1 MRLRH
6 TLLASSLALALASLT
21 ACGTSAQAPA
31 APQAAVVQSAADPR
45 PAAAPAPAAPT
56 VAAAPPA
63 VQQTAAAQAA
73 SAAYDFD
80 MDVFHPVVARNGMVA
95 TEQELASKIGL
106 DILKAGGNAV
116 DAAVGIGFALAV
128 ALPNAGNLGGGG
140 FMVVHDAK
148 TGKNVALD
156 FREIAPKG
164 ATRDMYLDASGKVV
178 DGKSLYTHYAIG
190 VPGTVAGME
199 HALKSWGTMPLAKVI
214 APAAALADKGFPVSE
229 TLAKILQ
236 QEKKNMGQ
244 WPATRAIF
252 WKNGEPLKAGDP
264 LVQKDLAA
272 SMRLIGQQGARAFYQ
287 GAIAQKIAAETAPHA
302 GAVTLADLRDYQVVE
317 RTPTTGTYRGYQ
329 IVTMPPPSSGGP
341 HLVQILNMLEPL
353 PLAQWGANSAQTIH
367 YLAESMKLAYAD
379 RSEYLGDPAFVKIPL
394 KGLTSKAYANEL
406 LKTIDPNAARPGKS
420 IKPGKP
426 QPYESD
432 QTTHYSVVDKAGNA
446 VAVTYTLNTNFGS
459 GIVAKGTGILLNNEM
474 DDFSAKPGVANA
486 YGLVGGDANAVAAGK
501 RPLSSMTPTMVL
513 KDGKPVLVT
522 GSPGGARIIT
532 TVLQT
537 VVNVIDFGMN
547 PAEAASTPR
556 VHHQWTPDE
565 LRIEKGLSPDTIALL
580 KARGHNVQLKASMG
594 RTQTIQLRGGAL
606 YGYSDPRNPDGKT
619 LGY

>member
-1 MRLRH
+1 MRLRQ

-31 APQAAVVQSAADPR
+31 APQTAVVQPAAEQR
-45 PAAAPAPAAPT
+45 SAAAPAAAAPA
-56 VAAAPPA
+56 VAAAPAA

-148 TGKNVALD
+148 TGKNIALD
-156 FREIAPKG
+156 FREVAPKG
-164 ATRDMYLDASGKVV
+164 ASRDMYLDAGGKVV

-199 HALKSWGTMPLAKVI
+199 HALKQWGTMPLGKVI

-229 TLAKILQ
+229 TLAKILD

-252 WKNGEPLKAGDP
+252 WKNGEPLKAGDA

-272 SMRLIGQQGARAFYQ
+272 SLRLIGQQGARAFYQ
-287 GAIAQKIAAETAPHA
+287 GSIAQKIAAETAPHA

-317 RTPTTGTYRGYQ
+317 RAPTTGTYRGYQ
-329 IVTMPPPSSGGP
+329 VVTMPPPSSGGP

-353 PLAQWGANSAQTIH
+353 PLAQWGPNSAQTIH

-406 LKTIDPNAARPGKS
+406 LKTIDPNTARSGKS

-459 GIVAKGTGILLNNEM
+459 GIVAQGTGILLNNEM

-594 RTQTIQLRGGAL
+594 RTQTIQLRGDAM